1 MNLIDLPLRALRYF
15 VAVADAGN
23 VTAAARGLHVS
34 QPAVSLAIRQLE
46 AALGVDLFVRQHAR
60 GVALTPAGTEVL
72 REVRKL
78 LSQVN
83 DFATTL
89 AGVGSALRGTL
100 SVGCLSYI
108 LARYLPA
115 IISGFT
121 ARYPEI
127 EVVFHEGDQA
137 FLQQGMMEGWIELAL
152 TYDLQL
158 PRRFAIERMLELPA
172 YALLP
177 ADHRLARRRAISLEE
192 LVDEPCVLLDMPISR
207 DYFASIFGALG
218 LSPQVRYRT
227 QSVEA
232 VRSLVANG
240 LGYTVLNHPS
250 ETLTT
255 YDGRQTRA
263 VKLTDSLPPAPIAA
277 VHLADHRLR
286 PVALAFLDFMRD
298 FFRRQRGPRMAK
310 KPA

>member
-1 MNLIDLPLRALRYF
+1 MNLIDLPLRVLRYF

-23 VTAAARGLHVS
+23 VTLAARGLHVS
-34 QPAVSLAIRQLE
+34 QPALSLAIRQLE
-46 AALGVDLFVRQHAR
+46 TALGVDLFVRQHAR

-83 DFATTL
+83 DFATRL
-89 AGVGSALRGTL
+89 AAVGGALRGTL

-115 IISGFT
+115 IISGF
-121 ARYPEI
+121 AAKYPDI
-127 EVVFHEGDQA
+127 DVAFQEGDQA
-137 FLQQGMMEGWIELAL
+137 FLQQGMMEGSIELAL

-158 PRRFAIERMLELPA
+158 PRRFTVERMLELPA

-177 ADHRLARRRAISLEE
+177 AEHRLARRRAISLKE
-192 LVDEPCVLLDMPISR
+192 LIDEPCVLLDMPISR
-207 DYFASIFGALG
+207 DYFASLFGALG
-218 LSPQVRYRT
+218 VSPQVRYRT

-250 ETLTT
+250 RTLAT
-255 YDGRQTRA
+255 YDGKQTRA
-263 VKLTDSLPPAPIAA
+263 VKLTDPLPPAPIAA
-277 VHLADHRLR
+277 VHLADHEPR
-286 PVALAFLDFMRD
+286 PVARAFLDFTRD
-298 FFRRQRGPRMAK
+298 FFRRERRA
-310 KPA
+310 A

>member
-1 MNLIDLPLRALRYF
+1 MNLIDLPLRVLRYF

-89 AGVGSALRGTL
+89 AGVGHELRGTL
-100 SVGCLSYI
+100 SIGCLAYI
-108 LARYLPA
+108 LARYLPSL
-115 IISGFT
+115 ISGFT
-121 ARYPEI
+121 RKYPEI
-127 EVVFHEGDQA
+127 EVAFHEGDQG
-137 FLQQGMMEGWIELAL
+137 FLQRGMMEGWIELAL

-158 PRRFAIERMLELPA
+158 PRRFSVERMLELPA

-177 ADHRLARRRAISLEE
+177 AGHRLAQRRSISLKE
-192 LVDEPCVLLDMPISR
+192 LVGEPCVLLDMPISR
-207 DYFASIFGALG
+207 DYFASLFGALG
-218 LSPQVRYRT
+218 VAPQVRYRT

-250 ETLTT
+250 KTLTT
-255 YDGRQTRA
+255 YDGKQTRA
-263 VKLTDSLPPAPIAA
+263 VRLTDALPSAPIAA

-286 PVALAFLDFMRD
+286 PVAQAFLDFTRE
-298 FFRRQRGPRMAK
+298 FFRRERRA
-310 KPA
+310 A